1 MKAIGIILATRTSR
15 GLETLAA
22 HRAPASIPVA
32 GSFRAL
38 DFPISSMSNSGIKKI
53 GIITQSNTKS
63 IFDHLRSG
71 KWWNIGRKKE
81 GLFVLAPS
89 MTDHGSSFYRGTA
102 DALYQNLDFLKK
114 SFEEYVVITNADCIY
129 KVNFNDIIKRHAST
143 GADVTIAVQKNT
155 RGLDMCELGNVV
167 VGEDGRLLAFEDQ
180 PIEPVSDTFFA
191 EIYVFSRKHL
201 IELLERLNNENRFR
215 LREDLVVRY
224 RNHLN
229 IMCYELDSYWSSI
242 ATTEMFYKTNMDFLN
257 DEIRTAMFREGARVF
272 TKPKDLPPVKYNF
285 SSTVKNSIV
294 GRGSIVDGSILNSV
308 VFRDVKVGAYSTI
321 RNSIVME
328 STIIGNNVHL
338 ENVIVDKG
346 CIIENDVVLIGDPKN
361 IKVIGK
367 GKRFSVQDAQN
378 LR

>member
-1 MKAIGIILATRTSR
+1 MKAVGIILATRSTRALGS
-15 GLETLAA
+15 LAS

-63 IFDHLRSG
+63 IYDHLRSG

-81 GLFVLAPS
+81 GLYVLSPA
-89 MTDHGSSFYRGTA
+89 MTDHGTSFYRGTA
-102 DALYQNLDFLKK
+102 DAIYQNIDFLKK
-114 SFEEYVVITNADCIY
+114 SYEDYVVLTNADCIY
-129 KVNFNDIIKRHAST
+129 KIDFNDIIKHHAST

-155 RGLDMCELGNVV
+155 RGLDMRELGNVI
-167 VGEDGRLLAFEDQ
+167 VGKDGKLEAFEEE
-180 PIEPVSDTFFA
+180 PIEPISDTYFA
-191 EIYVFSRKHL
+191 EIFVFSRKHL
-201 IELLERLNNENRFR
+201 IELLERLNKENRFR
-215 LREDLVVRY
+215 LREDLLVRY

-229 IMCYELDSYWSSI
+229 IQCYNLESYWSSTS
-242 ATTEMFYKTNMDFLN
+242 TTDMFFKTNMDFLS
-257 DEIRTAMFREGARVF
+257 DDVRTAMFREGSRIY

-285 SSTVKNSIV
+285 NATVKNSIV

-308 VFRDVKVGAYSTI
+308 VFRDVKVGAYSTV
-321 RNSIVME
+321 RNSVIME

-361 IKVIGK
+361 IRVIEK

>member
-1 MKAIGIILATRTSR
+1 MKALGIILATRSSR
-15 GLETLAA
+15 ALGSLAA
-22 HRAPASIPVA
+22 NRAPASMPVA

-63 IFDHLRSG
+63 IYDHLRSG

-81 GLFVLAPS
+81 GLYVLSPS
-89 MTDHGSSFYRGTA
+89 MTDHGTSFYRGTA
-102 DALYQNLDFLKK
+102 DAIFQNIEFLKK
-114 SFEEYVVITNADCIY
+114 SFEEYVVLTNADCVY
-129 KVNFNDIIKRHAST
+129 KIDFNDIIKHHAES

-155 RGLDMCELGNVV
+155 RGLDMCELGNVLQDEN
-167 VGEDGRLLAFEDQ
+167 GKLIGFEDQ
-180 PIEPVSDTFFA
+180 PIEPISDTYFA
-191 EIYVFSRKHL
+191 EILVFGRKQL
-201 IELLERLNNENRFR
+201 IELLERLNKENRFR

-229 IMCYELDSYWSSI
+229 IQCYNLDSYWSSI
-242 ATTEMFYKTNMDFLN
+242 STTEMYFKTNMDFL
-257 DEIRTAMFREGARVF
+257 DEEIRNAMFREGARIY

-285 SSTVKNSIV
+285 NATVKNSIV
-294 GRGSIVDGSILNSV
+294 GRGSIVDGSVLNSV
-308 VFRDVKVGAYSTI
+308 VFRDVKVGAYSTV
-321 RNSIVME
+321 RNSVIME
-328 STIIGNNVHL
+328 STVIGNNVHL

-361 IKVIGK
+361 VRVIEK

>member
-1 MKAIGIILATRTSR
+1 MKAIGIILATRSSLSL
-15 GLETLAA
+15 GSLAS
-22 HRAPASIPVA
+22 HRAPASIPMA

-81 GLFVLAPS
+81 GLFVLAPA

-102 DALYQNLDFLKK
+102 DAIFKNIDFLKK
-114 SFEEYVVITNADCIY
+114 SYEDYVVLTNADCIY
-129 KVNFNDIIKRHAST
+129 KIDFNDMIEAHAKS
-143 GADVTIAVQKNT
+143 GADITIAVQKNT
-155 RGLDMCELGNVV
+155 RGLDMRELGNVIYD
-167 VGEDGRLLAFEDQ
+167 ENKKLTNFEDQ
-180 PIEPVSDTFFA
+180 PIEPLSDTYFA

-201 IELLERLNNENRFR
+201 IEMIEKLNQENRFR
-215 LREDLVVRY
+215 IRQDLLMRY

-229 IMCYELDSYWSSI
+229 IQCYEIDNYWSSI
-242 ATTEMFYKTNMDFLN
+242 ATTEMYYKTNMDFLD
-257 DEIRTAMFREGARVF
+257 DEIRNAMFREGAKVY

-285 SSTVKNSIV
+285 SATVKNSIV
-294 GRGSIVDGSILNSV
+294 GRGSIIDGSVLNSV
-308 VFRDVKVGAYSTI
+308 VFRDVKVGAYSTV

-346 CIIENDVVLIGDPKN
+346 CIIENDVVLIGDPNN
-361 IKVIGK
+361 IKTIAK

-378 LR
+378 FR